1 VSAYRYHYRDFDDGK
16 MKERCLILG
25 LMIFFTLALSTEGWF
40 VSNRS
45 VPTAGVWRG
54 PPLFLEGRWKY
65 NQRFTSNTPLL
76 LSSAKTTD
84 HDNSNKNSD
93 LDIDVAVSV
102 GRVIRVAAREYHAED
117 SKPSSR
123 KYTTRKVARDS
134 IQVSKEGVATD
145 YNHYRTLALKGTP
158 DRALSILTT
167 DCMELLQ
174 SHKFPVRDGDLGEN
188 VLVEGIDYRFFVP
201 GNVYLFTTSTEDGN
215 EVKEGCVIVE
225 ITEPMPPCG
234 NLCKLPYINDPEKTP
249 KERVATCQEMLN
261 VLDQESGLRG
271 WYAKVLQGGIIGT
284 DYRVCRIH

>member
-1 VSAYRYHYRDFDDGK
+1 
-16 MKERCLILG
+16 MKERYLILR
-25 LMIFFTLALSTEGWF
+25 LIIFFTLALFTEGWL

-45 VPTAGVWRG
+45 VPTARAWRG
-54 PPLFLEGRWKY
+54 LPIAEGRRKS
-65 NQRFTSNTPLL
+65 NQQYTLSTPLL
-76 LSSAKTTD
+76 LSSTKTTNNNN
-84 HDNSNKNSD
+84 DNNTD
-93 LDIDVAVSV
+93 LDFAVSV
-102 GRVIRVAAREYHAED
+102 GRVIRVAAREYHPED

-167 DCMELLQ
+167 DCMDLLQ
-174 SHKFPVRDGDLGEN
+174 SHKFPVQDGDLGEN

-201 GNVYLFTTSTEDGN
+201 GNVYRFTPSTKDGSED
-215 EVKEGCVIVE
+215 EEGCVIVE

-249 KERVATCQEMLN
+249 KERVATCQEMLQI
-261 VLDQESGLRG
+261 LDQQPGLRG
-271 WYAKVLQGGIIGT
+271 WYAKVLQGGDIGT
-284 DYRVCRIH
+284 DCRVCQIHQ